1 VRSDEEAPVTI
12 PIDANTPPQHPYP
25 ASASGTPPNATGPAV
40 GAVTEPAAGFDARGH
55 VRRTRSGGA
64 WVGLITAAVFL
75 VLLIVFIAQNTARV
89 SIKFLGF
96 NGHLSLGL
104 MILISATVGLLI
116 ASVPGTIR
124 IVQLRRA
131 LRRNTPTG
139 QRSGR

>member
-1 VRSDEEAPVTI
+1 MTI
-12 PIDANTPPQHPYP
+12 PIDPNIAPQQRSP
-25 ASASGTPPNATGPAV
+25 ASGGGTSPIAPGPQVSA
-40 GAVTEPAAGFDARGH
+40 AAEPAAGFDAHGH

-64 WVGLITAAVFL
+64 WVGLITAALFL
-75 VLLIVFIAQNTARV
+75 ILLIIFIAQNTASV

-104 MILISATVGLLI
+104 TVLISATIGLLI

-131 LRRNTPTG
+131 LLQNTPAG
-139 QRSGR
+139 QRSGT